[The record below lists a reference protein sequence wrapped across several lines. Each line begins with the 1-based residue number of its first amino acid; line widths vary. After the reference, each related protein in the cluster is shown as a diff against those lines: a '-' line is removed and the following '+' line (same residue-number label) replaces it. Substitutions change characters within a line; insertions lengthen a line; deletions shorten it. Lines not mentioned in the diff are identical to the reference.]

1 MEQIGV
7 ALPFTA
13 FYTTLGIGQ
22 TGLTV
27 TVDVYRNGTEI
38 VAAASATDAGDGLYT
53 YTLASGSNT
62 VEGIYIA
69 VFKTATTTVDQQ
81 HLVAGWEVG
90 TGGVE
95 NLDAAVS
102 SRSVAGDAMT
112 LTAGER
118 TTLASSVWSSATR
131 TLTSFSTL
139 VADVWAYA
147 TRTLTSGGGA
157 TAAEIDAQ
165 LSATHGAGAW
175 GSGSG
180 AGSIEWDVTIEVSG
194 LPRDGVEVWCTTD
207 SGGLNVVSSGITDAL
222 GKVTFMLDAGTY
234 YVWKQMSGVNFT
246 NPETMVVS

>member
-1 MEQIGV
+1 MTEQIGV

-38 VAAASATDAGDGLYT
+38 VTAGSATDAGDGLYT

-118 TTLASSVWSSATR
+118 TTVSSSVWSSATR
-131 TLTSFSTL
+131 TLTSFSTF

-147 TRTLTSGGGA
+147 TRTLTS
-157 TAAEIDAQ
+157 AAGVTVEEIDAQ
-165 LSATHGAGAW
+165 LSATHGAGLW
-175 GSGSG
+175 GGAGGSG
-180 AGSIEWDVTIEVSG
+180 AIATTITIDDG
-194 LPRDGVEVWCTTD
+194 TNPLDGVDVWATTD
-207 SGGLNVVSSGITDAL
+207 SGGTNIVARGFTNTSGNVI
-222 GKVTFMLDAGTY
+222 FYLDAGTY
-234 YVWKQMSGVNFT
+234 YIFKQFAGYSFT
-246 NPETMVVS
+246 NPQTLVV